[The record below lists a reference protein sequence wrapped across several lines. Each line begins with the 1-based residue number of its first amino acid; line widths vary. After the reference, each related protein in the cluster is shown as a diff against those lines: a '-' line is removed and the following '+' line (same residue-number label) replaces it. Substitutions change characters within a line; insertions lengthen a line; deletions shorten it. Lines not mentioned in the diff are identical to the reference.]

1 MLKAHVDSP
10 VIASSNA
17 FASLGL
23 VVERTVDCAV
33 QWFLLQTKVK
43 QEQRAAENLER
54 QDVVSFC
61 PMIRIDKIS
70 RGRRAEVLD
79 VLFPGYLFVQLG
91 ESSVSTTA
99 VRSTRGVSHFVTSA
113 GAPIKVPQGL
123 VEQLRQRVTADADV
137 VMSQLP
143 KSGAKMQ
150 VIDGPF
156 KGLNAVFTEP
166 DGNNRAIVM
175 VTLLSQQVK
184 TSMPFASLAE
194 DGIG

>member
-1 MLKAHVDSP
+1 
-10 VIASSNA
+10 
-17 FASLGL
+17 
-23 VVERTVDCAV
+23 
-33 QWFLLQTKVK
+33 
-43 QEQRAAENLER
+43 
-54 QDVVSFC
+54 
-61 PMIRIDKIS
+61 
-70 RGRRAEVLD
+70 
-79 VLFPGYLFVQLG
+79 
-91 ESSVSTTA
+91 
-99 VRSTRGVSHFVTSA
+99 VTSA

-123 VEQLRQRVTADADV
+123 VDQLRQRVTADADM

>member
-1 MLKAHVDSP
+1 M
-10 VIASSNA
+10 IN
-17 FASLGL
+17 
-23 VVERTVDCAV
+23 EM
-33 QWFLLQTKVK
+33 QWFLLQTKVR

-54 QDVVSFC
+54 QNVESFC
-61 PMIRIDKIS
+61 PMSRVEKIS
-70 RGRRAEVLD
+70 RGRRTEVQD

-123 VEQLRQRVTADADV
+123 VEQLRNRVTSHAELI
-137 VMSQLP
+137 MSQLP

-156 KGLNAVFTEP
+156 KGLNAIFSEP
-166 DGNNRAIVM
+166 DGNSRAIVM

-194 DGIG
+194 VDD

>member
-1 MLKAHVDSP
+1 MK
-10 VIASSNA
+10 N
-17 FASLGL
+17 
-23 VVERTVDCAV
+23 EM

-54 QDVVSFC
+54 QGVVSFC

-113 GAPIKVPQGL
+113 GAPIRVPQGL
-123 VEQLRQRVTADADV
+123 VEQLRQRMTADADV

-143 KSGAKMQ
+143 KSGAKIQ
-150 VIDGPF
+150 FIDGPF
-156 KGLNAVFTEP
+156 KGLNALFTEP

-175 VTLLSQQVK
+175 VTLLSQK
-184 TSMPFASLAE
+184 IKISTPLESLFIN
-194 DGIG
+194 GSGK

>member
-1 MLKAHVDSP
+1 MT
-10 VIASSNA
+10 N
-17 FASLGL
+17 
-23 VVERTVDCAV
+23 EM

-43 QEQRAAENLER
+43 QGQRAAENLER
-54 QDVVSFC
+54 QDVASFC
-61 PMIRIDKIS
+61 PMIRVDKIS

-123 VEQLRQRVTADADV
+123 VEQLRQRVTADAEV

-143 KSGAKMQ
+143 KPGAKMHI
-150 VIDGPF
+150 IDGPF

-184 TSMPFASLAE
+184 TSMPFVSLA
-194 DGIG
+194 DDANG

>member
-1 MLKAHVDSP
+1 MT
-10 VIASSNA
+10 N
-17 FASLGL
+17 
-23 VVERTVDCAV
+23 EM

-54 QDVVSFC
+54 QDVASFC
-61 PMIRIDKIS
+61 PMIRVDKIS
-70 RGRRAEVLD
+70 RGRRSEVLD

-184 TSMPFASLAE
+184 TSMPFASLVE
-194 DGIG
+194 DTHG

>member
-1 MLKAHVDSP
+1 MT
-10 VIASSNA
+10 N
-17 FASLGL
+17 
-23 VVERTVDCAV
+23 EM

-54 QDVVSFC
+54 QDVASFC
-61 PMIRIDKIS
+61 PMIRVDKIS
-70 RGRRAEVLD
+70 RGRRSEVLD

-91 ESSVSTTA
+91 EPSVSTTA

-184 TSMPFASLAE
+184 TSMPFASLIE
-194 DGIG
+194 DDNG

>member
-1 MLKAHVDSP
+1 MK
-10 VIASSNA
+10 N
-17 FASLGL
+17 
-23 VVERTVDCAV
+23 EM

-61 PMIRIDKIS
+61 PMIRVDKIS

-123 VEQLRQRVTADADV
+123 VEQLRQRVTADADM

-150 VIDGPF
+150 IIDGPF
-156 KGLNAVFTEP
+156 KGLNSVFTEP

-184 TSMPFASLAE
+184 TSMPFVSLA
-194 DGIG
+194 DDANG

>member
-1 MLKAHVDSP
+1 M
-10 VIASSNA
+10 
-17 FASLGL
+17 
-23 VVERTVDCAV
+23 

-61 PMIRIDKIS
+61 PMIRVDKIS

-123 VEQLRQRVTADADV
+123 VDQLRQRVTADADM

>member
-1 MLKAHVDSP
+1 MK
-10 VIASSNA
+10 N
-17 FASLGL
+17 
-23 VVERTVDCAV
+23 EM

-43 QEQRAAENLER
+43 QEQRAAEHLER

-61 PMIRIDKIS
+61 PMIRVDKIS
-70 RGRRAEVLD
+70 RGRRADVLD

-143 KSGAKMQ
+143 KPGAKMQ
-150 VIDGPF
+150 IIDGPF

-184 TSMPFASLAE
+184 TSMPFVSLA
-194 DGIG
+194 DDANG

>member
-1 MLKAHVDSP
+1 M
-10 VIASSNA
+10 IN
-17 FASLGL
+17 
-23 VVERTVDCAV
+23 EM
-33 QWFLLQTKVK
+33 QWFLLQTKVR

-54 QDVVSFC
+54 QNVASFC
-61 PMIRIDKIS
+61 PMIRVEKIT
-70 RGRRAEVLD
+70 RGKRAEVQD

-113 GAPIKVPQGL
+113 GAPIKVPYGL
-123 VEQLRQRVTADADV
+123 VEQLRERVTADADL

-143 KSGAKMQ
+143 KPGAKMQ
-150 VIDGPF
+150 IIDGPF

-184 TSMPFASLAE
+184 TSMPFVNLA
-194 DGIG
+194 DDANG

>member
-1 MLKAHVDSP
+1 MVALMTS
-10 VIASSNA
+10 
-17 FASLGL
+17 
-23 VVERTVDCAV
+23 EM
-33 QWFLLQTKVK
+33 QWFLLQTKVR

-54 QDVVSFC
+54 QNVASFC
-61 PMIRIDKIS
+61 PMIRVEKIT
-70 RGRRAEVLD
+70 RGKRAEVQD

-113 GAPIKVPQGL
+113 GAPIKVPYGL
-123 VEQLRQRVTADADV
+123 VEQLRERVTADADL

-143 KSGAKMQ
+143 KPGAKMQ
-150 VIDGPF
+150 IIDGPF
-156 KGLNAVFTEP
+156 KGLSAVFTEP

-184 TSMPFASLAE
+184 TSMPFVSLA
-194 DGIG
+194 DDANG

>member
-1 MLKAHVDSP
+1 MK
-10 VIASSNA
+10 N
-17 FASLGL
+17 
-23 VVERTVDCAV
+23 EM

-99 VRSTRGVSHFVTSA
+99 VRSTRGVNHFVTSA

-194 DGIG
+194 DGIR

>member
-1 MLKAHVDSP
+1 MK
-10 VIASSNA
+10 N
-17 FASLGL
+17 
-23 VVERTVDCAV
+23 EM

-184 TSMPFASLAE
+184 TSMPFASLVE
-194 DGIG
+194 DDNG

>member
-1 MLKAHVDSP
+1 MK
-10 VIASSNA
+10 N
-17 FASLGL
+17 
-23 VVERTVDCAV
+23 EM

-184 TSMPFASLAE
+184 TSMPFVSLAE

>member
-1 MLKAHVDSP
+1 MK
-10 VIASSNA
+10 N
-17 FASLGL
+17 
-23 VVERTVDCAV
+23 EM

-61 PMIRIDKIS
+61 PMIRVDKIS

-123 VEQLRQRVTADADV
+123 VEQLRQRVTADADM

>member
-1 MLKAHVDSP
+1 M
-10 VIASSNA
+10 IN
-17 FASLGL
+17 
-23 VVERTVDCAV
+23 EM
-33 QWFLLQTKVK
+33 QWFLLQTKVR

-54 QDVVSFC
+54 QNVVSFC
-61 PMIRIDKIS
+61 PMIRVEKLL
-70 RGRRAEVLD
+70 RGRRTEVQD

-123 VEQLRQRVTADADV
+123 VEQLRNRVTSQAELII
-137 VMSQLP
+137 SQLP

-156 KGLNAVFTEP
+156 KGLNAVFSEP
-166 DGNNRAIVM
+166 DGNSRAIVM

-194 DGIG
+194 GSNS

>member
-1 MLKAHVDSP
+1 M
-10 VIASSNA
+10 IN
-17 FASLGL
+17 
-23 VVERTVDCAV
+23 EI
-33 QWFLLQTKVK
+33 QWFLLQTKVR

-54 QDVVSFC
+54 QNVESFC
-61 PMIRIDKIS
+61 PMIRVEKIS
-70 RGRRAEVLD
+70 RGRRTEVQD

-123 VEQLRQRVTADADV
+123 VEQLRNRVTSHAELI
-137 VMSQLP
+137 MSQLP

-156 KGLNAVFTEP
+156 KGLNAIFSEP
-166 DGNNRAIVM
+166 DGNSRAIVM

-194 DGIG
+194 VDD

>member
-1 MLKAHVDSP
+1 MK
-10 VIASSNA
+10 N
-17 FASLGL
+17 
-23 VVERTVDCAV
+23 EM

-61 PMIRIDKIS
+61 PMIRVDKIS

-143 KSGAKMQ
+143 KPGAKMQ
-150 VIDGPF
+150 IIDGPF

>member
-1 MLKAHVDSP
+1 MK
-10 VIASSNA
+10 N
-17 FASLGL
+17 
-23 VVERTVDCAV
+23 EM

-61 PMIRIDKIS
+61 PMIRVDKIS

-123 VEQLRQRVTADADV
+123 VDQLRQRVTADADM

-150 VIDGPF
+150 VIEGPF

>member
-1 MLKAHVDSP
+1 M
-10 VIASSNA
+10 IN
-17 FASLGL
+17 
-23 VVERTVDCAV
+23 EM
-33 QWFLLQTKVK
+33 QWFLLQTKVR

-54 QDVVSFC
+54 QNVVSFC
-61 PMIRIDKIS
+61 PMIRVEKIS
-70 RGRRAEVLD
+70 RGRRTEVQD

-123 VEQLRQRVTADADV
+123 VEQLRNRVTSDAEV
-137 VMSQLP
+137 IMSQLP

-156 KGLNAVFTEP
+156 KGLNAIFSEP
-166 DGNNRAIVM
+166 DGNSRAIVM

-184 TSMPFASLAE
+184 TSMPFVSLAE
-194 DGIG
+194 VDD

>member
-1 MLKAHVDSP
+1 MK
-10 VIASSNA
+10 N
-17 FASLGL
+17 
-23 VVERTVDCAV
+23 EM

-54 QDVVSFC
+54 QAVVSVC
-61 PMIRIDKIS
+61 PMSRVDKIS

-143 KSGAKMQ
+143 KPGAKMQ
-150 VIDGPF
+150 IIDGPF

-184 TSMPFASLAE
+184 TSMPFVSLA
-194 DGIG
+194 DDANG

>member
-1 MLKAHVDSP
+1 MT
-10 VIASSNA
+10 N
-17 FASLGL
+17 
-23 VVERTVDCAV
+23 EM

-54 QDVVSFC
+54 QDVASFC
-61 PMIRIDKIS
+61 PMIRVDKIS
-70 RGRRAEVLD
+70 RGRRSEVLD

-184 TSMPFASLAE
+184 TSMPFVSLA
-194 DGIG
+194 DDANG

>member
-1 MLKAHVDSP
+1 MK
-10 VIASSNA
+10 N
-17 FASLGL
+17 
-23 VVERTVDCAV
+23 EM

-54 QDVVSFC
+54 QGVVSFC

-113 GAPIKVPQGL
+113 GAPIRVPQGL
-123 VEQLRQRVTADADV
+123 VEQLRQRMTADADV

-143 KSGAKMQ
+143 KSGAKIQ
-150 VIDGPF
+150 FIDGPF

-175 VTLLSQQVK
+175 VTLLSQK
-184 TSMPFASLAE
+184 IKISTPLESLFIN
-194 DGIG
+194 GSGK

>member
-1 MLKAHVDSP
+1 MK
-10 VIASSNA
+10 N
-17 FASLGL
+17 
-23 VVERTVDCAV
+23 EM

-61 PMIRIDKIS
+61 PMIRVDKIS

-143 KSGAKMQ
+143 KPGAKMHS
-150 VIDGPF
+150 IDGPF

-184 TSMPFASLAE
+184 TSMPFVSLA
-194 DGIG
+194 DDANG

>member
-1 MLKAHVDSP
+1 MK
-10 VIASSNA
+10 N
-17 FASLGL
+17 
-23 VVERTVDCAV
+23 EM

-184 TSMPFASLAE
+184 TSMPFASLVE
-194 DGIG
+194 DTHG

>member
-1 MLKAHVDSP
+1 MT
-10 VIASSNA
+10 N
-17 FASLGL
+17 
-23 VVERTVDCAV
+23 EM

-54 QDVVSFC
+54 QDVASFC
-61 PMIRIDKIS
+61 PMIRVDKIS
-70 RGRRAEVLD
+70 RGRRSEVLD

-143 KSGAKMQ
+143 QSGAKMQ

-184 TSMPFASLAE
+184 TSMPFASLVE
-194 DGIG
+194 DTHG

>member
-1 MLKAHVDSP
+1 M
-10 VIASSNA
+10 IN
-17 FASLGL
+17 
-23 VVERTVDCAV
+23 EM
-33 QWFLLQTKVK
+33 QWFLLQTKVR

-54 QDVVSFC
+54 QNVVSFC
-61 PMIRIDKIS
+61 PMIRVEKIS
-70 RGRRAEVLD
+70 RGRRTEVQD
-79 VLFPGYLFVQLG
+79 VLFPGYLFVKLG

-123 VEQLRQRVTADADV
+123 VEQLRNRVTSHAELI
-137 VMSQLP
+137 MSQLP

-156 KGLNAVFTEP
+156 KGLNAIFSEP
-166 DGNNRAIVM
+166 DGNSRAIVM

-194 DGIG
+194 VDD

>member
-1 MLKAHVDSP
+1 MK
-10 VIASSNA
+10 N
-17 FASLGL
+17 
-23 VVERTVDCAV
+23 EM

-143 KSGAKMQ
+143 KPGAKMQ
-150 VIDGPF
+150 IIDGPF

-184 TSMPFASLAE
+184 TSMPFVSLA
-194 DGIG
+194 DDANG

>member
-1 MLKAHVDSP
+1 VTTMT
-10 VIASSNA
+10 N
-17 FASLGL
+17 
-23 VVERTVDCAV
+23 EM

-54 QDVVSFC
+54 QDVASFC
-61 PMIRIDKIS
+61 PMIRVDKIS
-70 RGRRAEVLD
+70 RGRRSEVLD

-184 TSMPFASLAE
+184 TSMPFASLIE
-194 DGIG
+194 DDNG